1 MITVL
6 ITCMHRFE
14 ASVAQGLET
23 AVACEHSQVISIS
36 APCARSKVSRDCDT
50 TSEHELCRVTTTTPK
65 HPQAACSSGTDRAH
79 APTDLFDDFSDSDDL
94 SFLFY
99 QTDS

>member
-1 MITVL
+1 
-6 ITCMHRFE
+6 MHRFE

-23 AVACEHSQVISIS
+23 AVACEHSQVTSVS
-36 APCARSKVSRDCDT
+36 APCARSHT

-79 APTDLFDDFSDSDDL
+79 APMDLFNDFSDSDDL